1 VFTAAPKVAPRLWVR
16 AVLIVLL
23 VLGAVAL
30 PLCYT
35 DAASPGNGLSTAV
48 VSDRSVA
55 ETTSSVHAY
64 QAYEHG
70 GHCEETGSVATDQR
84 TGSLSASDLLGMGI
98 FAFVGLPVPGPVLRV
113 LPRSARR
120 LRTLPLGGTRALL
133 LLCVRR
139 V

>member
-1 VFTAAPKVAPRLWVR
+1 M
-16 AVLIVLL
+16 LL

-70 GHCEETGSVATDQR
+70 GHCKETGSVATDQR

-113 LPRSARR
+113 LPRPARR